1 MAKFVAVLGSS
12 SLHSAHN
19 SNTSVEYPC
28 TSWAKNNAREAWHK
42 FCLLPDDHQLGDRVR
57 LQVSHGV
64 ARRELRAVIW
74 VWTTVYPLEPKCGT
88 EFPQD
93 LGSTVQSYTRT
104 AWLLYC
110 HWEAP
115 RTPGTQ
121 LYRQGRGPC
130 AVGRESSPFGLH
142 PYQEGR

>member
-1 MAKFVAVLGSS
+1 MPQRGSGVMAKFVAVLGSS

-19 SNTSVEYPC
+19 SNTSVEHPC

-74 VWTTVYPLEPKCGT
+74 VWTTTFTPWNPNVAQNSLRIYVVLFNRIQQLLGCFTVIGKLLELQVLNYIGKGGVPA
-88 EFPQD
+88 
-93 LGSTVQSYTRT
+93 L
-104 AWLLYC
+104 
-110 HWEAP
+110 
-115 RTPGTQ
+115 
-121 LYRQGRGPC
+121 
-130 AVGRESSPFGLH
+130 
-142 PYQEGR
+142 

>member
-1 MAKFVAVLGSS
+1 MLTTQTPVLNIHVHLGPKITLAKLGIS
-12 SLHSAHN
+12 
-19 SNTSVEYPC
+19 
-28 TSWAKNNAREAWHK
+28 
-42 FCLLPDDHQLGDRVR
+42 FLLPDDHQLGDRVR